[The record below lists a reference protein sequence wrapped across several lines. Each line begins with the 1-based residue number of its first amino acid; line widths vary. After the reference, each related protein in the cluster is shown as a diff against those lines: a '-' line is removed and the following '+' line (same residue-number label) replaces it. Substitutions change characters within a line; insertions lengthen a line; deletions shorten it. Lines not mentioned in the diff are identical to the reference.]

1 MEVQYG
7 KIRQLEEKIIDLQK
21 EKNTEETAKN
31 KALQEVQ
38 VLLTFWLKWEF
49 EIYVFIYRE
58 HLNSASLTLPG
69 GLTDKFQDVMRALEE
84 VALSYDQK
92 AEEAAKT
99 TILQSKLDDAEL
111 KSDKLSNVIILHIF
125 LLILKIISIVE
136 KRVQA
141 KNRNRRRTWAQDA
154 SFHIGSILNS

>member
-58 HLNSASLTLPG
+58 HLNSAPLSLTG
-69 GLTDKFQDVMRALEE
+69 G
-84 VALSYDQK
+84 
-92 AEEAAKT
+92 
-99 TILQSKLDDAEL
+99 
-111 KSDKLSNVIILHIF
+111 
-125 LLILKIISIVE
+125 
-136 KRVQA
+136 
-141 KNRNRRRTWAQDA
+141 
-154 SFHIGSILNS
+154 